1 MGSTDSSGTGSP
13 DWATEPIAIIGLSCK
28 FAGEA
33 STPSGLWN
41 MMSQSRNAWTPF
53 PLSRFNAKGA
63 YHPDSQ
69 KLSTTSVKGAH
80 FMDEDPGLFD
90 ANFFS
95 FSGEVAAAVDP
106 QYRLQLESA
115 YEALE
120 NAGLPMSAVTGSNT
134 AVYSAIFMH
143 DYHEGLVRDEDNLSR
158 FEPIGTLVAMSANRI
173 SHFFDLRGASFTLD
187 TGCSGAL
194 VALHQAVL
202 GLRAG
207 EADMAIVS
215 GANVML
221 APDQFKT
228 LTSLGMLS
236 PDGRSYAL
244 DARANGYGRGEGV
257 GTIVVKRLRDALA
270 AGDPVRAIIR
280 ETALNQDGKT
290 ETITTPSESA
300 QVELIRECYRR
311 AGLSP
316 SDTQYL

>member
-1 MGSTDSSGTGSP
+1 MGSTDSTDKHP
-13 DWATEPIAIIGLSCK
+13 EWATEPIAIIGLSCR
-28 FAGEA
+28 FAGDA
-33 STPSGLWN
+33 DTPSGLWN
-41 MMSQSRNAWTPF
+41 MMAEGRDAWSEF
-53 PLSRFNAKGA
+53 PKSRFNARGA

-69 KLSTTSVKGAH
+69 KLGTTSVKGAH
-80 FMDEDPGLFD
+80 FLREDPGLFD
-90 ANFFS
+90 AAFFS
-95 FSGEVAAAVDP
+95 YSGEAAAAVDP
-106 QYRLQLESA
+106 QYRLQLEST

-120 NAGLPMSAVTGSNT
+120 NAGLPLAVVAGSNT
-134 AVYSAIFMH
+134 AVYSGIFMH
-143 DYHEGLVRDEDNLSR
+143 DYHEGLVRDGDNLPR
-158 FEPIGTLVAMSANRI
+158 FEAIGTLAAMSANRI

-207 EADMAIVS
+207 EADMAVVS
-215 GANVML
+215 GANLML

-228 LTSLGMLS
+228 LSSLGMLS

-257 GTIVVKRLRDALA
+257 GTIVVKRLKDALK
-270 AGDPVRAIIR
+270 AGNPIRAVIR

-300 QVELIRECYRR
+300 QVELMRECYRR

-316 SDTQYL
+316 SGTQYL